1 MLGAGDAQ
9 HYAGLLIAG
18 LMYWACLR
26 LVTTDPVTEERFRG
40 PLPCPDNEIMS
51 RRCLFD
57 VQPNHYA
64 ALCKH
69 PRTIPHVPSPAC
81 SRFFVR

>member
-1 MLGAGDAQ
+1 
-9 HYAGLLIAG
+9 
-18 LMYWACLR
+18 MYWACLR

-69 PRTIPHVPSPAC
+69 PKNNTTLAGLFAVLCTQS
-81 SRFFVR
+81 SRHPVNVV